1 MTQPLPASDLTLG
14 QLKQQF
20 ALERNDEPDFF
31 TEWQTDLPNLSEFER
46 TYLDQV
52 KADFISL
59 GDEPLN
65 EEVVKMSILAPLLSI
80 AGFFRAPLF
89 PKAEV
94 GVELTVADEDQ
105 FVRGRLDVLVVY
117 QQFWV
122 MAIEAKRRMLA
133 LEAGLPQ
140 VLFYMLNHPE
150 PQPVTYGLV
159 TNGSDFRFIKLMN
172 GHYALSDQFTIHRRV
187 NELQVVVQILKRLG
201 SLIVQTADEIAA

>member
-14 QLKQQF
+14 QLKQRF
-20 ALERNDEPDFF
+20 ALECNDEPDFF
-31 TEWQTDLPNLSEFER
+31 TEWQTDLPNLSEFEC

-94 GVELTVADEDQ
+94 GVELAITDEDQ
-105 FVRGRLDVLVVY
+105 IVRGRLDVLVVY

-122 MAIEAKRRMLA
+122 MAIEAKRRQLTI
-133 LEAGLPQ
+133 EAGLPQ
-140 VLFYMLNHPE
+140 TLFYLLNSPE
-150 PQPVTYGLV
+150 PQPVIYGLL
-159 TNGSDFRFIKLMN
+159 TNGLHFQFIKRV
-172 GHYALSDQFTIHRRV
+172 GQQYGLSDEFAIKRRV
-187 NELQVVVQILKRLG
+187 NELQVVVQILKHLG
-201 SLIVQTADEIAA
+201 NLIVQTADEIAA